1 MFAMRKHSLP
11 QAPGQTPAGDYLSK
25 LKSEMTQAVRKDNLS
40 SLAPTINRAY
50 TNEYQPSGM
59 FKDNSM
65 AQVLQK
71 LELAKQQKAKAEDH
85 LIKH

>member
-1 MFAMRKHSLP
+1 
-11 QAPGQTPAGDYLSK
+11 
-25 LKSEMTQAVRKDNLS
+25 
-40 SLAPTINRAY
+40 LAPTINRAY

-71 LELAKQQKAKAEDH
+71 LELAKQ
-85 LIKH
+85 